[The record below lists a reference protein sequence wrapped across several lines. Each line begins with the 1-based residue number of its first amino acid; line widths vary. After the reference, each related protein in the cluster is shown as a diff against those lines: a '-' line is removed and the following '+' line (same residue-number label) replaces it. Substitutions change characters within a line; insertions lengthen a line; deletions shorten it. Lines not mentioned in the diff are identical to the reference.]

1 MAYSRDQIL
10 EQNKDYSNYS
20 PRWEYYIRSYLGGQE
35 YKDGKYLQEYQL
47 ELENE
52 YYRRIQN
59 TPVDN
64 HCRNI
69 VNIYSSFLFRIK
81 PVRELGSLEDDKTVP
96 MFLDDADLEGRSY
109 EALLRE
115 LQTYASVY
123 GNCWAILDKP
133 NSNAKTRAEE
143 LNQEIRPYII
153 LLLLKMLL
161 IGIIQEQVQVNI
173 T

>member
-20 PRWEYYIRSYLGGQE
+20 PRWEYYIRSFLGGQE

-81 PVRELGSLEDDKTVP
+81 PVRELGGLESDKTVP

-123 GNCWAILDKP
+123 GNCWAI
-133 NSNAKTRAEE
+133 
-143 LNQEIRPYII
+143 
-153 LLLLKMLL
+153 
-161 IGIIQEQVQVNI
+161 
-173 T
+173 